1 MSDSLLPGN
10 SRNTPGTGSE
20 TLTMNSDFKELL
32 QIFAEVEV
40 EYLIV
45 GGYAVIHH
53 GQPRAT
59 KDLDIW
65 LKPSHANA
73 EKVMMAF
80 SKFGLPLMG
89 GVEKS
94 DFEKEGLQYAV
105 ESAPN
110 YDRFPD
116 HDPRLQF
123 EEAWANRVE
132 QNEDGICYLF
142 LGKADLIHSKRVAGR
157 PQDLADISELK
168 SI

>member
-1 MSDSLLPGN
+1 
-10 SRNTPGTGSE
+10 
-20 TLTMNSDFKELL
+20 MNSDFKELL

-105 ESAPN
+105 GVPPSMIDFLTTIPG
-110 YDRFPD
+110 
-116 HDPRLQF
+116 LQF

-132 QNEDGICYLF
+132 ENEGGICYLF

-157 PQDLADISELK
+157 PQDLADISELE

>member
-1 MSDSLLPGN
+1 VSALRLPGN
-10 SRNTPGTGSE
+10 SRSMPGKGSE

-32 QIFAEVEV
+32 QIFADVQV

-65 LKPSHANA
+65 LKPSPENA
-73 EKVMMAF
+73 EKVLKAF
-80 SKFGLPLMG
+80 ARFGLPLMG

-94 DFEKEGLQYAV
+94 DFENEGLQYAV
-105 ESAPN
+105 GVPPSMINFLTSIPG
-110 YDRFPD
+110 
-116 HDPRLQF
+116 LQF

-132 QNEDGICYLF
+132 EEEDGICYLF
-142 LGKADLIHSKRVAGR
+142 LSKTDLIQSKRVAGR
-157 PQDLADISELK
+157 PQDLADISELE